1 MQVFPAAGFF
11 PVGQRVVRSLPE
23 RRPAFSLA
31 GPRLLIGYRLKAI
44 NSRTGKGQP
53 GRCPFQSGAEMNAKI
68 TRGLVLLAALALL
81 CATIA
86 WAVDHAVFG
95 SVFAALGVVAVLGAA
110 GPRPR
115 S

>member
-1 MQVFPAAGFF
+1 
-11 PVGQRVVRSLPE
+11 
-23 RRPAFSLA
+23 
-31 GPRLLIGYRLKAI
+31 
-44 NSRTGKGQP
+44 
-53 GRCPFQSGAEMNAKI
+53 MNAKI